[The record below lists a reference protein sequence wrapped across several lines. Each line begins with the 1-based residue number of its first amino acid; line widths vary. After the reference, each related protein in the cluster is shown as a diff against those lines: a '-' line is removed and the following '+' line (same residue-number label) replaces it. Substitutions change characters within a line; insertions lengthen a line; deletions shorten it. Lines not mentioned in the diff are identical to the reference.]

1 MTSMTRIIFMKR
13 GEMQYGSTGCYLPC
27 SKAQKIPLQWKG
39 ARLCWT
45 GGQVVLGK
53 ELNAGEKVK
62 RWEKELN
69 TAKGGGSER
78 ASGQAAVEQGSNGQ
92 LHQGLPQTCKTWE
105 MCKTCKIAKH
115 VKLAQSCESL
125 HVQVGKIWPQMKM
138 IEVKSK
144 TRFLVSTLNR
154 SFINFALFNTDIC
167 PQQKKIFCLLAAVST
182 SCLWPKRSSGQMPTR
197 LAQRD

>member
-1 MTSMTRIIFMKR
+1 MLPHSLLQSSENSTAMKGGKTLLDWR
-13 GEMQYGSTGCYLPC
+13 ASSAGKRVE
-27 SKAQKIPLQWKG
+27 
-39 ARLCWT
+39 CWVKS
-45 GGQVVLGK
+45 QRLGK
-53 ELNAGEKVK
+53 RVEHGER
-62 RWEKELN
+62 RW
-69 TAKGGGSER
+69 ER
-78 ASGQAAVEQGSNGQ
+78 ASKRAAVEQGSNGQ

-125 HVQVGKIWPQMKM
+125 HVQVGKFWPQMK
-138 IEVKSK
+138 SK
-144 TRFLVSTLNR
+144 TGFLVSTLNR

-167 PQQKKIFCLLAAVST
+167 PQQKKIFCLLAAVSI